1 MNGLSVVRLFMNGLS
16 VVKTFALSL
25 RRVPGFYAFLMAVM
39 PLTVSGCARIISF
52 EIRLISKEITRAER
66 EYTPP

>member
-1 MNGLSVVRLFMNGLS
+1 MNGLS
-16 VVKTFALSL
+16 VVKTCDLSL
-25 RRVPGFYAFLMAVM
+25 KRVPGFYAFLMAVT
-39 PLTVSGCARIISF
+39 PLTVSGCPRIISF